1 MSNIINEKNNNI
13 NINNIKILS
22 VKDFSYKPEYPN
34 LSYKIPQD
42 ILYSNYDENEEKNKN
57 KKINNTNLSL
67 VHNIENSLINKDY
80 DTFLWCLQQEN
91 KEIIIESVKKM
102 NRDTIEMFFE
112 KVIDLFQSNNFY
124 KKNVVIWIIEIF
136 KYHKFEILSME
147 NKIIKNLNIIKNYI
161 ANYTKNYNNLI
172 RLQEKLNVINKY
184 KNNNNNNQKNININD
199 GSNIN
204 KNNNNP
210 LLTYMESDD
219 EEEIE
224 ENKNK
229 IKKLKEKGFEEVD
242 SDNKSNNNE
251 NEMDIDD
258 ENNLDNED
266 QNDFDID
273 ENEESIEESI
283 QSEEENIFNNKKKK
297 NITNEED
304 EEEEEEDEK

>member
-1 MSNIINEKNNNI
+1 MSNKLNEKNN

-22 VKDFSYKPEYPN
+22 VKDFSYKPDYPN

-42 ILYSNYDENEEKNKN
+42 ILYNNYKENEDKN
-57 KKINNTNLSL
+57 NNANLSL
-67 VHNIENSLINKDY
+67 IHSIENSLINKDY

-161 ANYTKNYNNLI
+161 TNYTKNYNNLLRI
-172 RLQEKLNVINKY
+172 QEKLNIINKY
-184 KNNNNNNQKNININD
+184 KKNNNNIQENNNIKD
-199 GSNIN
+199 GNNLI

-224 ENKNK
+224 KNKNK
-229 IKKLKEKGFEEVD
+229 IKKLKENGFEEVD
-242 SDNKSNNNE
+242 SDNESNNNE
-251 NEMDIDD
+251 NEMDIDE
-258 ENNLDNED
+258 ENKIDNEEE
-266 QNDFDID
+266 NDFDID
-273 ENEESIEESI
+273 EDSNEESI
-283 QSEEENIFNNKKKK
+283 QSEENIFKNKKKK
-297 NITNEED
+297 NITQEE
-304 EEEEEEDEK
+304 EEEEEEDENN

>member
-1 MSNIINEKNNNI
+1 MSNKLNEKNN

-22 VKDFSYKPEYPN
+22 VKDFSYKPDYPN

-42 ILYSNYDENEEKNKN
+42 ILYNNYKENEDKN
-57 KKINNTNLSL
+57 NNANLSL
-67 VHNIENSLINKDY
+67 IHSIENSLINKDY

-161 ANYTKNYNNLI
+161 TNYTKNYNNLLRI
-172 RLQEKLNVINKY
+172 QEKLNIINKY
-184 KNNNNNNQKNININD
+184 KKNNNNIQENNNIND
-199 GSNIN
+199 GNNLI

-224 ENKNK
+224 KNKNK
-229 IKKLKEKGFEEVD
+229 IKKLKENGFEEVD
-242 SDNKSNNNE
+242 SDNESNNNE
-251 NEMDIDD
+251 NEMDIDE
-258 ENNLDNED
+258 ENKIDNEEE
-266 QNDFDID
+266 NDFDID
-273 ENEESIEESI
+273 EDSNEESI
-283 QSEEENIFNNKKKK
+283 QSDENIFKNKKKK
-297 NITNEED
+297 NITNEEE
-304 EEEEEEDEK
+304 EEEEEEDENN

>member
-1 MSNIINEKNNNI
+1 MSNKLNEKNN

-22 VKDFSYKPEYPN
+22 VKDFSYKPDYPN

-42 ILYSNYDENEEKNKN
+42 ILYNNYKENEDKN
-57 KKINNTNLSL
+57 NNANLSL
-67 VHNIENSLINKDY
+67 IHSIENSLINKDY

-161 ANYTKNYNNLI
+161 TNYTKNYNNLLRI
-172 RLQEKLNVINKY
+172 QEKLNIINKY
-184 KNNNNNNQKNININD
+184 KKNNNNIQENNNIND
-199 GSNIN
+199 GNNLI

-224 ENKNK
+224 KNK
-229 IKKLKEKGFEEVD
+229 IKKLKENGFEEVD
-242 SDNKSNNNE
+242 SDNESNNNE
-251 NEMDIDD
+251 NEMDIDE
-258 ENNLDNED
+258 ENKIDNEEE
-266 QNDFDID
+266 NDFDID
-273 ENEESIEESI
+273 EDSNEESI
-283 QSEEENIFNNKKKK
+283 QSEENIFKNKKKK
-297 NITNEED
+297 NITNEEED
-304 EEEEEEDEK
+304 EEEEEDENN

>member
-1 MSNIINEKNNNI
+1 MSNKLNEKNN

-22 VKDFSYKPEYPN
+22 VKDFSYKPDYPN

-42 ILYSNYDENEEKNKN
+42 ILYNNYKENEDKN
-57 KKINNTNLSL
+57 NNANLSL
-67 VHNIENSLINKDY
+67 IHSIENSLINKDY

-161 ANYTKNYNNLI
+161 TNYTKNYNNLLRI
-172 RLQEKLNVINKY
+172 QEKLNIINKY
-184 KNNNNNNQKNININD
+184 KNNNNIIQENKNINNENNLI
-199 GSNIN
+199 

-224 ENKNK
+224 KNKNK

-251 NEMDIDD
+251 NEMDIDEED
-258 ENNLDNED
+258 KIDNEEE
-266 QNDFDID
+266 NDFDID
-273 ENEESIEESI
+273 EDSNEESI
-283 QSEEENIFNNKKKK
+283 QSEENVFKNKKKK

-304 EEEEEEDEK
+304 EEEEEEDENN

>member
-1 MSNIINEKNNNI
+1 MSNKLNEKNN

-22 VKDFSYKPEYPN
+22 VKDFSYKPDYPN

-42 ILYSNYDENEEKNKN
+42 ILYNNYKENEDKN
-57 KKINNTNLSL
+57 NNANLSL
-67 VHNIENSLINKDY
+67 IHSIENSLINKDY

-161 ANYTKNYNNLI
+161 TNYTKNYNNLLRI
-172 RLQEKLNVINKY
+172 QEKLNIINKY
-184 KNNNNNNQKNININD
+184 KKNNNNIQENNNIND
-199 GSNIN
+199 GNNLI

-224 ENKNK
+224 KNKNK
-229 IKKLKEKGFEEVD
+229 IKKLKENGFEEVD
-242 SDNKSNNNE
+242 SDNESNNNE
-251 NEMDIDD
+251 NEMDIDE
-258 ENNLDNED
+258 ENKIDNEEE
-266 QNDFDID
+266 NDFDID
-273 ENEESIEESI
+273 EDSNEESI
-283 QSEEENIFNNKKKK
+283 QSEENIFKNKKKK
-297 NITNEED
+297 NITNEE
-304 EEEEEEDEK
+304 EEEEEEDENN

>member
-1 MSNIINEKNNNI
+1 MSNKLNEKNN

-22 VKDFSYKPEYPN
+22 VKDFSYKPDYPN

-42 ILYSNYDENEEKNKN
+42 ILYNNYKENEDKN
-57 KKINNTNLSL
+57 NNANLSL
-67 VHNIENSLINKDY
+67 IHSIENSLINKDY

-161 ANYTKNYNNLI
+161 TNYTKNYNNLLRI
-172 RLQEKLNVINKY
+172 QEKLNIINKY
-184 KNNNNNNQKNININD
+184 KKNNNNIQENNNIND
-199 GSNIN
+199 GNNLI

-224 ENKNK
+224 KNKNK
-229 IKKLKEKGFEEVD
+229 IKKLKENGFEEVD
-242 SDNKSNNNE
+242 IDNESNNNE
-251 NEMDIDD
+251 NEMDIDE
-258 ENNLDNED
+258 ENKIDNEEE
-266 QNDFDID
+266 NDFDID
-273 ENEESIEESI
+273 EDSNEESI
-283 QSEEENIFNNKKKK
+283 QSEENIFKNKKKK
-297 NITNEED
+297 NITNEEE
-304 EEEEEEDEK
+304 EEEEEEDENN

>member
-1 MSNIINEKNNNI
+1 MSNKLNEKNN

-22 VKDFSYKPEYPN
+22 VKDFSYKPDYPN

-42 ILYSNYDENEEKNKN
+42 ILYNNYKENEDKN
-57 KKINNTNLSL
+57 NNANLSL
-67 VHNIENSLINKDY
+67 IHSIENSLINKDY

-161 ANYTKNYNNLI
+161 SNYTKNYNNLI
-172 RLQEKLNVINKY
+172 RIQEKLNIINKY
-184 KNNNNNNQKNININD
+184 KNNNNIQENKNINNENNLI
-199 GSNIN
+199 

-224 ENKNK
+224 KYKNN

-251 NEMDIDD
+251 NEMDIDEED
-258 ENNLDNED
+258 KIDNEEE
-266 QNDFDID
+266 NDFDID
-273 ENEESIEESI
+273 EDSNEESI
-283 QSEEENIFNNKKKK
+283 QSEENVFKNKKKK

-304 EEEEEEDEK
+304 EEEEEEDENN

>member
-1 MSNIINEKNNNI
+1 MSNKLNEKNN

-22 VKDFSYKPEYPN
+22 VKDFSYKPDYPN

-42 ILYSNYDENEEKNKN
+42 ILYNNYKENEDKN
-57 KKINNTNLSL
+57 NNANLSL
-67 VHNIENSLINKDY
+67 IHSIENSLINKDY

-136 KYHKFEILSME
+136 KYHKFEILAME

-161 ANYTKNYNNLI
+161 TNYTKNYNNLLRI
-172 RLQEKLNVINKY
+172 QEKLNIINKY
-184 KNNNNNNQKNININD
+184 KKNNNNIQENNNIKD
-199 GSNIN
+199 GNNLI

-224 ENKNK
+224 KNKNK
-229 IKKLKEKGFEEVD
+229 IKKLKENGFEEVD
-242 SDNKSNNNE
+242 SDNESNNNE
-251 NEMDIDD
+251 NEMDIDE
-258 ENNLDNED
+258 ENKIDNEEE
-266 QNDFDID
+266 NDFDID
-273 ENEESIEESI
+273 EDSNEESI
-283 QSEEENIFNNKKKK
+283 QSEENIFKNKKKK
-297 NITNEED
+297 NITNEE
-304 EEEEEEDEK
+304 EEEEEEDENN

>member
-1 MSNIINEKNNNI
+1 MSNKLNEKNN

-22 VKDFSYKPEYPN
+22 VKDFSYKPDYPN

-42 ILYSNYDENEEKNKN
+42 ILYNNYKENEDKN
-57 KKINNTNLSL
+57 NNANLSL
-67 VHNIENSLINKDY
+67 IHSIENSLINKDY

-136 KYHKFEILSME
+136 KYHKFEILAME

-161 ANYTKNYNNLI
+161 TNYTKNYNNLLRI
-172 RLQEKLNVINKY
+172 QEKLNIINKY
-184 KNNNNNNQKNININD
+184 KKNNNNIQENNNIND
-199 GSNIN
+199 GNNLI

-224 ENKNK
+224 KNKNK
-229 IKKLKEKGFEEVD
+229 IKKLKENGFEEVD
-242 SDNKSNNNE
+242 SDNESNNNE
-251 NEMDIDD
+251 NEMDIDE
-258 ENNLDNED
+258 ENKIDNEEE
-266 QNDFDID
+266 NDFDID
-273 ENEESIEESI
+273 EDSNEESI
-283 QSEEENIFNNKKKK
+283 QSDENIFKNKKKK
-297 NITNEED
+297 NITNEE
-304 EEEEEEDEK
+304 EEEEEEDDENN

>member
-1 MSNIINEKNNNI
+1 MSNKLNEKNN

-22 VKDFSYKPEYPN
+22 VKDFSYKPDYPN

-42 ILYSNYDENEEKNKN
+42 ILYNNYKENEDKN
-57 KKINNTNLSL
+57 NNDANLSL
-67 VHNIENSLINKDY
+67 IHSIENSLINKDY

-161 ANYTKNYNNLI
+161 SNYTKNYNNLI
-172 RLQEKLNVINKY
+172 RIQEKLNIINKY
-184 KNNNNNNQKNININD
+184 KNNNNIQENKNINNENNLI
-199 GSNIN
+199 

-224 ENKNK
+224 KNKNK

-251 NEMDIDD
+251 NEMDIDEED
-258 ENNLDNED
+258 KIDNEEE
-266 QNDFDID
+266 NDFDID
-273 ENEESIEESI
+273 EDSNEESI
-283 QSEEENIFNNKKKK
+283 QSEENVFKNKKKK

-304 EEEEEEDEK
+304 EEEEEEEENN

>member
-1 MSNIINEKNNNI
+1 MSNKLNEKNN

-22 VKDFSYKPEYPN
+22 VKDFSYKPDYPN

-42 ILYSNYDENEEKNKN
+42 ILYNNYKENEDKN
-57 KKINNTNLSL
+57 NNANLSL
-67 VHNIENSLINKDY
+67 IHSIENSLINKDY

-147 NKIIKNLNIIKNYI
+147 NKKIKNLNIIKNYI
-161 ANYTKNYNNLI
+161 TNYTKNYNNLLRI
-172 RLQEKLNVINKY
+172 QEKLNIINKY
-184 KNNNNNNQKNININD
+184 KKNNNNIQENNNIND
-199 GSNIN
+199 GNNLI

-224 ENKNK
+224 KNKNK
-229 IKKLKEKGFEEVD
+229 IKKLKENGFEEVD
-242 SDNKSNNNE
+242 IDNESNNNE
-251 NEMDIDD
+251 NEMDIDE
-258 ENNLDNED
+258 ENKIDNEEE
-266 QNDFDID
+266 NDFDID
-273 ENEESIEESI
+273 EDSNEESI
-283 QSEEENIFNNKKKK
+283 QSEENIFKNKKKK
-297 NITNEED
+297 NITNEE
-304 EEEEEEDEK
+304 EEEEEEDENN

>member
-1 MSNIINEKNNNI
+1 MSNKLNEKNN

-22 VKDFSYKPEYPN
+22 VKDFSYKPDYPN

-42 ILYSNYDENEEKNKN
+42 ILYNNYKENEDKN
-57 KKINNTNLSL
+57 NNANLSL
-67 VHNIENSLINKDY
+67 IHSIENSLINKDY

-161 ANYTKNYNNLI
+161 SNYTKNYNNLI
-172 RLQEKLNVINKY
+172 RIQEKLNIINKY
-184 KNNNNNNQKNININD
+184 KNNNNIIQENKNINNENNLI
-199 GSNIN
+199 

-224 ENKNK
+224 KNKNK

-251 NEMDIDD
+251 NEMDIDEED
-258 ENNLDNED
+258 KIDNEEE
-266 QNDFDID
+266 NDFDID
-273 ENEESIEESI
+273 EDSNEESI
-283 QSEEENIFNNKKKK
+283 QSEENIFKNKKKK
-297 NITNEED
+297 NITNEEE
-304 EEEEEEDEK
+304 EEEEEEDENN

>member
-1 MSNIINEKNNNI
+1 MSNKLNEKNN

-22 VKDFSYKPEYPN
+22 VKDFSYKPDYPN

-42 ILYSNYDENEEKNKN
+42 ILYNNYKENEDKN
-57 KKINNTNLSL
+57 NNANLSL
-67 VHNIENSLINKDY
+67 IHSIENSLINKDY

-161 ANYTKNYNNLI
+161 SNYTKNYNNLI
-172 RLQEKLNVINKY
+172 RIQEKLNIINKY
-184 KNNNNNNQKNININD
+184 KNNNNIIQENKNINNENNLI
-199 GSNIN
+199 

-224 ENKNK
+224 KNKNK

-251 NEMDIDD
+251 NEMDIDEED
-258 ENNLDNED
+258 KIDNEEE
-266 QNDFDID
+266 NDFDID
-273 ENEESIEESI
+273 EDSNEESI
-283 QSEEENIFNNKKKK
+283 QSEENVFKNKKKK

-304 EEEEEEDEK
+304 EEEEE

>member
-1 MSNIINEKNNNI
+1 MSNKLNEKNN

-22 VKDFSYKPEYPN
+22 VKDFSYKPDYPN

-42 ILYSNYDENEEKNKN
+42 ILYNNYKENEDKN
-57 KKINNTNLSL
+57 NNANLSL
-67 VHNIENSLINKDY
+67 IHSIENSLINKDY

-161 ANYTKNYNNLI
+161 TNYTKNYNNLLRI
-172 RLQEKLNVINKY
+172 QEKLNIINKY
-184 KNNNNNNQKNININD
+184 KKNNNNIQENNNIND
-199 GSNIN
+199 GNNLI

-224 ENKNK
+224 KNKNK
-229 IKKLKEKGFEEVD
+229 IKKLKENGFEEVD
-242 SDNKSNNNE
+242 SDNESNNNE
-251 NEMDIDD
+251 NEMDIDE
-258 ENNLDNED
+258 ENKIDNEEE
-266 QNDFDID
+266 NDFDID
-273 ENEESIEESI
+273 EDSNEESI
-283 QSEEENIFNNKKKK
+283 QSEENIFKNKKKK
-297 NITNEED
+297 NITNEEEE
-304 EEEEEEDEK
+304 EEEEEEDENN

>member
-1 MSNIINEKNNNI
+1 MSNKLNEKNN

-22 VKDFSYKPEYPN
+22 VKDFSYKPDYPN

-42 ILYSNYDENEEKNKN
+42 ILYNNYKENEDKN
-57 KKINNTNLSL
+57 NNANLSL
-67 VHNIENSLINKDY
+67 IHSIENSLINKDY

-161 ANYTKNYNNLI
+161 SNYTKNYNNLI
-172 RLQEKLNVINKY
+172 RIQEKLNIINKY
-184 KNNNNNNQKNININD
+184 KKNNNNIQENNNIND
-199 GSNIN
+199 GKNLIKN
-204 KNNNNP
+204 KNNP

-224 ENKNK
+224 KNKNK
-229 IKKLKEKGFEEVD
+229 IKKLKENGFEEVD
-242 SDNKSNNNE
+242 SDNESNNNE
-251 NEMDIDD
+251 NEMDIDE
-258 ENNLDNED
+258 ENKIDNEEE
-266 QNDFDID
+266 NDFDID
-273 ENEESIEESI
+273 EDSNEESI
-283 QSEEENIFNNKKKK
+283 QSEENIFKNKKKK

-304 EEEEEEDEK
+304 EEENN

>member
-1 MSNIINEKNNNI
+1 MSNKLNEKNN

-22 VKDFSYKPEYPN
+22 VKDFSYKPDYPN

-42 ILYSNYDENEEKNKN
+42 ILYNNYKENEDKN
-57 KKINNTNLSL
+57 NNANLSL
-67 VHNIENSLINKDY
+67 IHSIENSLINKDY

-161 ANYTKNYNNLI
+161 TNYTKNYNNLLRI
-172 RLQEKLNVINKY
+172 QEKLNIINKY
-184 KNNNNNNQKNININD
+184 KKNNNNIQENNNIND
-199 GSNIN
+199 GNNLI

-224 ENKNK
+224 KNKNK
-229 IKKLKEKGFEEVD
+229 IKKLKENGFEEVD
-242 SDNKSNNNE
+242 SDNESNNNE
-251 NEMDIDD
+251 NEMDIDE
-258 ENNLDNED
+258 ENKIDNEEE
-266 QNDFDID
+266 NDFDID
-273 ENEESIEESI
+273 EDSNEESI
-283 QSEEENIFNNKKKK
+283 QSEENIFKNKKKK
-297 NITNEED
+297 NITNEEE
-304 EEEEEEDEK
+304 EEEEEEDENN

>member
-1 MSNIINEKNNNI
+1 MSNKLNEKNN

-22 VKDFSYKPEYPN
+22 VKDFSYKPDYPN

-42 ILYSNYDENEEKNKN
+42 ILYNNYKENEDKN
-57 KKINNTNLSL
+57 NNANLSL
-67 VHNIENSLINKDY
+67 IHSIENSLINKDY

-161 ANYTKNYNNLI
+161 TNYTKNYNNLLRI
-172 RLQEKLNVINKY
+172 QEKLNIINKY
-184 KNNNNNNQKNININD
+184 KKNNNNIQENNNIND
-199 GSNIN
+199 GNNLI

-224 ENKNK
+224 KNKNK
-229 IKKLKEKGFEEVD
+229 IKKLKENGFEEVD
-242 SDNKSNNNE
+242 IDNESNNNE
-251 NEMDIDD
+251 NEMDIDE
-258 ENNLDNED
+258 ENKIDNEEE
-266 QNDFDID
+266 NDFDID
-273 ENEESIEESI
+273 EDSNEESI
-283 QSEEENIFNNKKKK
+283 QSEENVFKNKKKK

-304 EEEEEEDEK
+304 EEEEEEEENN

>member
-1 MSNIINEKNNNI
+1 MSNKLNEKNN

-22 VKDFSYKPEYPN
+22 VKDFSYKPDYPN

-42 ILYSNYDENEEKNKN
+42 ILYNNYKENEDKN
-57 KKINNTNLSL
+57 NNANLSL
-67 VHNIENSLINKDY
+67 IHSIENSLINKDY

-161 ANYTKNYNNLI
+161 TNYTKNYNNLLRI
-172 RLQEKLNVINKY
+172 QEKLNIINKY
-184 KNNNNNNQKNININD
+184 KKNNNNIQENNNIND
-199 GSNIN
+199 GNNLI

-224 ENKNK
+224 KNKNK
-229 IKKLKEKGFEEVD
+229 IKKLKENGFEEVD
-242 SDNKSNNNE
+242 IDNESNNNE
-251 NEMDIDD
+251 NEMDIDE
-258 ENNLDNED
+258 ENKIDNEEE
-266 QNDFDID
+266 NDFDID
-273 ENEESIEESI
+273 EDSNEESI
-283 QSEEENIFNNKKKK
+283 QSEENIFKNIKKK
-297 NITNEED
+297 NITNEE
-304 EEEEEEDEK
+304 EEEEDENN

>member
-1 MSNIINEKNNNI
+1 MSNKLNEKNN

-22 VKDFSYKPEYPN
+22 VKDFSYKPDYPN

-42 ILYSNYDENEEKNKN
+42 ILYNNYKENEDKN
-57 KKINNTNLSL
+57 NNANLSL
-67 VHNIENSLINKDY
+67 IHSIENSLINKDY

-161 ANYTKNYNNLI
+161 TNYTKNYNNLLRI
-172 RLQEKLNVINKY
+172 QEKLNIINKY
-184 KNNNNNNQKNININD
+184 KKNNNNIQENNNIND
-199 GSNIN
+199 GNNLI

-224 ENKNK
+224 KNKNK
-229 IKKLKEKGFEEVD
+229 IKKLKENGFEEVD
-242 SDNKSNNNE
+242 IDNESNNNE
-251 NEMDIDD
+251 NEMDIDE
-258 ENNLDNED
+258 ENKIDNEEE
-266 QNDFDID
+266 NDFDID
-273 ENEESIEESI
+273 EDSNEESI
-283 QSEEENIFNNKKKK
+283 QSEENIFKNKKKK
-297 NITNEED
+297 NITQEE
-304 EEEEEEDEK
+304 EEEEEEDENN

>member
-1 MSNIINEKNNNI
+1 MSNKLNEKNN

-22 VKDFSYKPEYPN
+22 VKDFSYKPDYPN

-42 ILYSNYDENEEKNKN
+42 ILYNNYKENEDKN
-57 KKINNTNLSL
+57 NNANLSL
-67 VHNIENSLINKDY
+67 IHSIENSLINKDY

-161 ANYTKNYNNLI
+161 TNYTKNYNNLLRI
-172 RLQEKLNVINKY
+172 QEKLNIINKY
-184 KNNNNNNQKNININD
+184 KNNNNIQENKNINNENNLI
-199 GSNIN
+199 

-224 ENKNK
+224 KNKNK
-229 IKKLKEKGFEEVD
+229 IKKLKENGFEEVD
-242 SDNKSNNNE
+242 SDNESNNNE
-251 NEMDIDD
+251 NEMDIDE
-258 ENNLDNED
+258 ENKIDNEEE
-266 QNDFDID
+266 NDFDID
-273 ENEESIEESI
+273 EDSNEESI
-283 QSEEENIFNNKKKK
+283 QSEENIFKNKKKK
-297 NITNEED
+297 NITNEEE
-304 EEEEEEDEK
+304 EEEEEEDENN

>member
-1 MSNIINEKNNNI
+1 MSNKLNEKNN

-22 VKDFSYKPEYPN
+22 VKDFSYKPDYPN

-42 ILYSNYDENEEKNKN
+42 ILYNNYKENEDKN
-57 KKINNTNLSL
+57 NNANLSL
-67 VHNIENSLINKDY
+67 IHSIENSLINKDY

-161 ANYTKNYNNLI
+161 TNYTKNYNNLLRI
-172 RLQEKLNVINKY
+172 QEKLNIINKY
-184 KNNNNNNQKNININD
+184 KKNNNNIQENNNIND
-199 GSNIN
+199 GNNLI

-224 ENKNK
+224 KNKNK
-229 IKKLKEKGFEEVD
+229 IKKLKENGFEEVD

-251 NEMDIDD
+251 NEMDIDE
-258 ENNLDNED
+258 ENKIDNEEE
-266 QNDFDID
+266 NDFDID
-273 ENEESIEESI
+273 EDSNEESI
-283 QSEEENIFNNKKKK
+283 QSEENIFKNKKKK
-297 NITNEED
+297 NITNEE
-304 EEEEEEDEK
+304 EEEEEDDENN

>member
-1 MSNIINEKNNNI
+1 MSNKLNEKNN

-22 VKDFSYKPEYPN
+22 VKDFSYKPDYPN

-42 ILYSNYDENEEKNKN
+42 ILYNNYKENEDKN
-57 KKINNTNLSL
+57 NNANLSL
-67 VHNIENSLINKDY
+67 IHSIENSLINKDY

-161 ANYTKNYNNLI
+161 TNYTKNYNNLLRI
-172 RLQEKLNVINKY
+172 QEKLNIINKY
-184 KNNNNNNQKNININD
+184 KKNNNNIQENNNIND
-199 GSNIN
+199 GNNLI

-224 ENKNK
+224 KNKNK
-229 IKKLKEKGFEEVD
+229 IKKLKENGFEEVD
-242 SDNKSNNNE
+242 SDNESNNNE
-251 NEMDIDD
+251 NEMDIDE
-258 ENNLDNED
+258 ENKIDNEEE
-266 QNDFDID
+266 NDFDID
-273 ENEESIEESI
+273 EDSNEESI
-283 QSEEENIFNNKKKK
+283 QSDENIFKNKKKK
-297 NITNEED
+297 NITNEE
-304 EEEEEEDEK
+304 EEEEEEDDENN